1 MSNFDAAHQAT
12 IVAVH
17 EARLDRLI
25 ARRGFLIDCANDAAR
40 RGDAIVFNRYMD
52 RAELVTDQIAD
63 AQEDLNLD
71 WR

>member
-1 MSNFDAAHQAT
+1 MTNFDAAHQAT

-17 EARLDRLI
+17 QARLNRLI

-40 RGDAIVFNRYMD
+40 RGDAVVFGRYMT
-52 RAELVTDQIAD
+52 RAELVTEQIAE
-63 AQEDLNLD
+63 AQDDLNLD